1 MQQPTKIAMAV
12 ALALQAMST
21 LAQAQTTTET
31 QPAANTQRV
40 EVTGSRIRQVDL
52 ETAQPVQVVTQEQI
66 QKSGLVTVGDIINN
80 ISSAGTPA
88 FSKGSALTSNR
99 EQGGQYANLRNLG
112 SNRLL
117 VLVNGKR
124 WTATVAGYTDL
135 STIPSAFIERID
147 ILKDGASS
155 IYGSD
160 AIAGVM
166 NIILK
171 KTMSGGQASIYQ
183 GENKLGDGRTKDY
196 SVSYGA
202 GDDRANMMFGL
213 SHSDQGP
220 VWAKDREI
228 TAYTNG
234 PAHFNAG
241 FGATPWGRIAPLTAT
256 GAANTT
262 ATGFNRVLNH
272 TGSFNGDG
280 TGSSSRNSANY
291 HAYTGADADT
301 FNSSSQMVYQMP
313 SRLTTIFTKGSLA
326 LPWDL
331 RFTTTAMVADRVSS
345 RQVAGYPVN
354 SLTQSKFPVYVD
366 KDSYFNPYGN
376 QGVGIAAGRG
386 QDLFFYRRTIEV
398 PRVTENENRTTHI
411 DAVLEG
417 EFSVMNKAWN
427 WNVGYNH
434 SAISGNVTQTGN
446 LNLLNLKKALGPSFL
461 NASGQV
467 QCGTRTAAI
476 PLAECVPF
484 DILGGPSASTPEAL
498 NYVMSTGQATY
509 GSTINSATADITGE
523 LFTLPAGTV
532 AMAGGLEH
540 RSIRGY
546 DRPGQFEQ
554 SGYSTDL
561 AGNSTTGKYTVRE
574 AYLEFNVPL
583 LKNLPL
589 IESLSLDLAS
599 RYSDY
604 SNFGSTTN
612 SKASVMWKPVRDLLA
627 RGTFAEGFR
636 APSLND
642 TFGGGSQSYDSYLDA
657 CDSLYGEAAKNTT
670 VKARCTAAGVP
681 ANFRQVNQAGTPV
694 PAGGAQTPVPFN
706 TGAGNSSLTPETA
719 TTKTFGLVYSPSW
732 LGGASISL
740 DYFDIRVKN
749 RITAVSAKYEID
761 ECYVNGVTSFCD
773 KIKRDPLTGQIS
785 SLSRGNANLGELS
798 TRGIDLTFAYRFPR
812 TSYGQFGI
820 RSESTYVDRYSVKST
835 STSDFI
841 NYAGEFGINRVK
853 SNLAFDWS
861 MGNWNAT
868 LASRYYSGVK
878 VHCWS
883 AVNNLECSNPN
894 DAASWGTGYTH
905 LGAMVYSDLSIGY
918 ALPWKAKL
926 LVGANNVFNRKPIVV
941 YDANTA
947 YSYGTSSSSSVD
959 PERPIDRFFYV
970 RYNQSF

>member
-12 ALALQAMST
+12 AVALQAMST
-21 LAQAQTTTET
+21 LAQAQTET
-31 QPAANTQRV
+31 QTPAPTQRV

-52 ETAQPVQVVTQEQI
+52 ETAQPIQVMTQEQI
-66 QKSGLVTVGDIINN
+66 QKTGLVTVGDILNN
-80 ISSAGTPA
+80 MSAAGTPA
-88 FSKGSALTSNR
+88 FSKGSTLTSNR
-99 EQGGQYANLRNLG
+99 EQGGQYINMRNLG

-124 WTATVAGYTDL
+124 WTATVAGYTDM
-135 STIPSAFIERID
+135 STIPSAFIERIEV
-147 ILKDGASS
+147 LKDGASS

-160 AIAGVM
+160 AIAGVV
-166 NIILK
+166 NVILK
-171 KTMSGGQASIYQ
+171 TTMVGGQASIYNGQ
-183 GENKLGDGRTKDY
+183 NEKGDGKTKDY

-202 GDDRANMMFGL
+202 GDDKANMMFGL
-213 SHSDQGP
+213 SHSDQGE
-220 VWAKDREI
+220 VWAKDRDV
-228 TAYTNG
+228 TAFTNG

-241 FGATPWGRIAPLTAT
+241 FGATPWGRITPVTAT
-256 GAANTT
+256 GAANTV
-262 ATGFNRVLNH
+262 AANGGFNRVLNH
-272 TGSFNGDG
+272 TGGYLGDG
-280 TGSSSRNSANY
+280 TGSSSRNPANY

-301 FNSSSQMVYQMP
+301 FNSTSQMMFTSP
-313 SRLTTIFTKGSLA
+313 SRLTTLFTKGSIA
-326 LPWDL
+326 LPYDT
-331 RFTTTAMVADRVSS
+331 RFTTTAMYADRLSS

-354 SLTQSKFPVYVD
+354 SLTQSKFPVYID
-366 KDSYFNPYGN
+366 KNSYFNPYGN
-376 QGVGIAAGRG
+376 QVAGAGKG

-398 PRVTENENRTTHI
+398 PRVTENENRTLHI

-417 EFSVMNKAWN
+417 DFTLLNKSWN

-434 SAISGNVTQTGN
+434 SAISGTVLQTGN
-446 LNLLNLKKALGPSFL
+446 LNLLNLKKALGPSFM

-467 QCGTRTAAI
+467 QCGTAAA
-476 PLAECVPF
+476 PVALAECVPF
-484 DILGGPSASTPEAL
+484 DIAGGPSASTPAAL
-498 NYVMSTGQATY
+498 AYVMSTGQASY
-509 GSTINSATADITGE
+509 GSTINSATADISGE
-523 LFTLPAGTV
+523 LFNLPAGAV
-532 AMAGGLEH
+532 GIAAGLEH
-540 RSIRGY
+540 RSVRGY

-561 AGNSTTGKYTVRE
+561 AGNATYGKYSVRE
-574 AYLEFNVPL
+574 AYLELNVPL
-583 LKNLPL
+583 LKNLPFAEL
-589 IESLSLDLAS
+589 LSLNVAS

-604 SNFGSTTN
+604 SNFGNTTN

-627 RGTFAEGFR
+627 RGTVAEGFR

-657 CDSLYGEAAKNTT
+657 CDSLYGEAAKNPT

-681 ANFRQVNQAGTPV
+681 ANFRQVNQAGSPV
-694 PAGGAQTPVPFN
+694 PAGGAQTPTPFS
-706 TGAGNSSLTPETA
+706 TGAGNDALQPETA
-719 TTKTFGLVYSPSW
+719 TTRTFGLVYSPSW
-732 LGGASISL
+732 LSGASIAL

-761 ECYVNGVTSFCD
+761 ECYVNGVGSFCD
-773 KIKRDPLTGQIS
+773 KIKRDPVTGQIS
-785 SLSRGNANLGELS
+785 NLSRGNANLGELS
-798 TRGIDLTFAYRFPR
+798 TRGFDLTFAYRFPR
-812 TSYGQFGI
+812 SSYGQFGI
-820 RSESTYVDRYSVKST
+820 RSESTYTDRYEVKST
-835 STSDFI
+835 STANWI

-853 SNLAFDWS
+853 SNLAVDWNL
-861 MGNWNAT
+861 GNWNVT
-868 LASRYYSGVK
+868 LASRYYSKLK

-894 DAASWGTGYTH
+894 DGASWGTGYTR
-905 LGAMVYSDLSIGY
+905 LGSMTYSDLSIGY

-970 RYNQSF
+970 RYNQAF

>member
-12 ALALQAMST
+12 AIALQAMST
-21 LAQAQTTTET
+21 LAQAQTISET
-31 QPAANTQRV
+31 QQPAPATASTQRV

-52 ETAQPVQVVTQEQI
+52 ETAQPIQVVTQEQI
-66 QKSGLVTVGDIINN
+66 QKSGLITVGDILNN
-80 ISSAGTPA
+80 LSAAGTPA
-88 FSKGSALTSNR
+88 FSKGSVLTSNR
-99 EQGGQYANLRNLG
+99 EQGGQYLNLRNLG

-124 WTATVAGYTDL
+124 WTATVAGYTDM

-160 AIAGVM
+160 AIAGVV

-171 KTMSGGQASIYQ
+171 KTMVGGQASAYAGQ
-183 GENKLGDGRTKDY
+183 NELGDGKNKDY

-202 GDDRANMMFGL
+202 GDDKANLMFGL
-213 SHSDQGP
+213 SNSSQGE
-220 VWAKDREI
+220 VWAKDRAV
-228 TAYTNG
+228 TAYSNG

-241 FGATPWGRIAPLTAT
+241 FGTGPWGRIRQVSAS
-256 GAANTT
+256 GA
-262 ATGFNRVLNH
+262 ATGFNQYLNH
-272 TGSFNGDG
+272 SGSYEGDG
-280 TGSSSRNSANY
+280 IGASSRVPGNY
-291 HAYTGADADT
+291 HTYAGADADT
-301 FNSSSQMVYQMP
+301 YNSTSQMMFASP
-313 SRLTTIFTKGSLA
+313 TRLTTLFTKGSIA
-326 LPWDL
+326 LPYDM
-331 RFTTTAMVADRVSS
+331 RFSTTAMYADRVSS

-354 SLTQSKFPVYVD
+354 SLTQSKYPVYVD

-376 QGVGIAAGRG
+376 QVAGAGKG

-398 PRVTENENRTTHI
+398 PRVTENENRTLHV

-417 EFSVMNKAWN
+417 DFTVLNKAWN

-434 SAISGNVTQTGN
+434 SAISGTVLQTGN
-446 LNLLNLKKALGPSFL
+446 LNLLNLKKALGPSFR
-461 NASGQV
+461 NASGQI
-467 QCGTRTAAI
+467 QCGTPTAAI

-484 DILGGPSASTPEAL
+484 DILGGPSASSAAAL

-523 LFTLPAGTV
+523 LFSLPAG
-532 AMAGGLEH
+532 ALSMAAGLEH

-561 AGNSTTGKYTVRE
+561 AGNATYGKYTVRE

-583 LKNLPL
+583 LKNVPFAEL
-589 IESLSLDLAS
+589 LSVDVAS

-604 SNFGSTTN
+604 SNFGNTTN
-612 SKASVMWKPVRDLLA
+612 SKISVMWKPVRDLLA

-636 APSLND
+636 APTLSD

-657 CDSLYGEAAKNTT
+657 CDSLYGEAAKNSA

-681 ANFRQVNQAGTPV
+681 VNFRQVNQAGTPV
-694 PAGGAQTPVPFN
+694 PAAGAQSPVPFN
-706 TGAGNSSLTPETA
+706 TGAGNSSLQPETA
-719 TTKTFGLVYSPSW
+719 TTKTFGLVYSPTW
-732 LGGASISL
+732 LNGASISL
-740 DYFDIRVKN
+740 DYFDIHVKN
-749 RITAVSAKYEID
+749 RITGVSAAYEINQ
-761 ECYVNGVTSFCD
+761 CYVNGVQDFCD
-773 KIKRDPLTGQIS
+773 KIKRDAVTGQIS
-785 SLSRGNANLGELS
+785 SLSRGNANLGELA
-798 TRGIDLTFAYRFPR
+798 TKGIDLTFAYRFPR
-812 TSYGQFGI
+812 TAYGQFGV
-820 RSESTYVDRYSVKST
+820 RSESTYTDRYEIKST
-835 STSDFI
+835 ATSNFV

-853 SNLAFDWS
+853 SNLALDWN
-861 MGNWNAT
+861 MANWNVT
-868 LASRYYSGVK
+868 LSSRYYSKVK

-894 DAASWGTGYTH
+894 DTASWGTGYSR
-905 LGAMVYSDLSIGY
+905 LGSMTYNDLSIGY
-918 ALPWKAKL
+918 TLPWKGKL

-941 YDANTA
+941 YDAGST
-947 YSYGTSSSSSVD
+947 YGGPSSAAAVD

-970 RYNQSF
+970 RYNQAF